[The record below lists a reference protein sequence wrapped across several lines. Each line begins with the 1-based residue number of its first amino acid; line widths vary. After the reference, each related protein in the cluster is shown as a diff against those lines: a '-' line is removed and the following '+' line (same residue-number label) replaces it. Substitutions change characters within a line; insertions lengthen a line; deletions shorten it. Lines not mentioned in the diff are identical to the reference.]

1 VRGACY
7 AIILITVPEMIRLAS
22 QSPRRAEL
30 LSQIGVSFETS
41 PADIDETPLNN
52 ELAEDYVMRMAQ
64 EKARVIH
71 QQYPNQWVLGSD
83 TSVILGDKI
92 LGKPLDRE
100 DGIAMLSSLSGK
112 THRVLTSV
120 SLLGSSEH
128 HALSESLVTF
138 RDLSTAEIEAYWE
151 TGEPTDKAGAY
162 AVQGQAAVFISRIN
176 GSFSGI
182 MGLPLFETAQLLAQ
196 AGIKIG

>member
-1 VRGACY
+1 
-7 AIILITVPEMIRLAS
+7 MIRLAS

-30 LSQIGVSFETS
+30 LSQIGIAFEGT
-41 PADIDETPLNN
+41 PADIDETPLQG

-64 EKARVIH
+64 EKARAVH
-71 QQYPNQWVLGSD
+71 QHYPKDWVLGSD
-83 TSVILGDKI
+83 TSVILADKI
-92 LGKPLDRE
+92 LGKPNNRE
-100 DGIAMLSSLSGK
+100 DGIAMLSALSGK

-120 SLLGSSEH
+120 SLVGSCEY
-128 HALSESLVTF
+128 HALSESQVTF
-138 RDLSTAEIEAYWE
+138 RHLDQTEIEAYWE
-151 TGEPTDKAGAY
+151 TGEPADKAGAY

-182 MGLPLFETAQLLAQ
+182 MGLPLFETAQLLTQ